1 MWIQR
6 SVHSGA
12 SGSITDSQYTSSKK
26 KIKATQIRIP
36 GLDAMKK
43 RKSGFKG
50 REIKSKGM
58 IRRLRKEKSS
68 ILSDLPSLYHR
79 KSPLRIRRFVTVD
92 WFFII
97 RIHTGDGLNRN
108 FPGILARQWR
118 VRRRMNEWEKIVQ
131 GTGGW
136 FD

>member
-1 MWIQR
+1 MSRSRLKRVGSRLMWIQR

-12 SGSITDSQYTSSKK
+12 SGPITDSQYTSSKK

-36 GLDAMKK
+36 GLDSMKK

-58 IRRLRKEKSS
+58 IRRLRKEKSA

-79 KSPLRIRRFVTVD
+79 KSPLRIWRFVTVY
-92 WFFII
+92 WFLII
-97 RIHTGDGLNRN
+97 RIHTGLNRN
-108 FPGILARQWR
+108 FLVFWLVNG
-118 VRRRMNEWEKIVQ
+118 E
-131 GTGGW
+131 
-136 FD
+136 